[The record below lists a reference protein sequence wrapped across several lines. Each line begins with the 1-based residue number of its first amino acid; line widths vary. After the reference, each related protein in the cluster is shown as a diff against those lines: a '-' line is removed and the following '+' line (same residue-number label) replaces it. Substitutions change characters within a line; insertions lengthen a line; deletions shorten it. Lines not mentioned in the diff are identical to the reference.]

1 MSLRDYL
8 EQVRSGLQTFEDYGL
23 SEQID
28 FFTEIRPGA
37 QAVLQ
42 ASVKLIDT
50 SELYMRAY
58 LLETGT
64 VQQLSYAYQYQTQ
77 AGKLIFRYDNAAH
90 RPSLGFDNHKH
101 DTDGRI
107 VPAEPPG
114 IEILVQE
121 IIDYM
126 TRESS

>member
-1 MSLRDYL
+1 MSLRDDL

-28 FFTEIRPGA
+28 FSTEIRPGA

-58 LLETGT
+58 LLCST
-64 VQQLSYAYQYQTQ
+64 
-77 AGKLIFRYDNAAH
+77 
-90 RPSLGFDNHKH
+90 P
-101 DTDGRI
+101 
-107 VPAEPPG
+107 
-114 IEILVQE
+114 
-121 IIDYM
+121 
-126 TRESS
+126 ESALAIRRWRSCC